1 MYEDISPSSADVPP
15 DGKLWEGKGQAAPL
29 FQRGKGRAELVFSP
43 RRGRTVAAR
52 TFQGG
57 TMRLRF
63 PNVAA
68 GSPPE
73 AVLVNMG
80 GGLTGGD
87 RVEVLA
93 TLERRARAVMTT
105 QACEKIY
112 RSLGDDAVIET
123 RLVVE
128 EEAELDWLGQ
138 PCIMFDGGR
147 LRRETHVDLAP
158 GSRFLGLEAV
168 IFGRT
173 AMGETVCEGSLSDGW
188 FIRRDG
194 ELIHAERFLVSGG
207 IDEILSRPAAL
218 GENRAMATLRY
229 VAEDAAD
236 RLDEMRAILVD
247 GPGGSAASA
256 WNGMLLARIVAL
268 SGYELN
274 RELLRI
280 LAAFRR
286 VAPPRAWIL

>member
-1 MYEDISPSSADVPP
+1 MYDDISPSNADGLPEEKPWNDASGAVPR
-15 DGKLWEGKGQAAPL
+15 
-29 FQRGKGRAELVFSP
+29 FQRGRGRAALVFSQ
-43 RRGRTVAAR
+43 RSGRTVAAR

-57 TMRLRF
+57 TMKLHF

-68 GSPPE
+68 GNPPE
-73 AVLVNMG
+73 AVLVNLG

-87 RVEVLA
+87 RVEISASV
-93 TLERRARAVMTT
+93 ERQASAVMTT

-123 RLVVE
+123 RLAVDDE
-128 EEAELDWLGQ
+128 SELDWLGQ

-173 AMGETVCEGSLSDGW
+173 AMGETVREGALSDAW
-188 FIRRDG
+188 FIRRGG
-194 ELIHAERFLVSGG
+194 ELIHAERFLVSGDV
-207 IDEILSRPAAL
+207 DETLSRPAVI
-218 GENRAMATLRY
+218 GPNKAMATLRY
-229 VAEDAAD
+229 VAEDASE
-236 RLDEMRAILVD
+236 RLEEMRTILAE
-247 GPGGSAASA
+247 GPGNSAASA
-256 WNGMLLARIVAL
+256 WNGMLLARIVAPG
-268 SGYELN
+268 GYELN
-274 RELLRI
+274 KELLRV